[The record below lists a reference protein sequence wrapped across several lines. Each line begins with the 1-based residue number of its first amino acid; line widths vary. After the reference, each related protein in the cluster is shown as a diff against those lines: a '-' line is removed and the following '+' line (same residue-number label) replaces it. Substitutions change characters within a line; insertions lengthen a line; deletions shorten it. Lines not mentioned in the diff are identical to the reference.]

1 MDCKITSYF
10 SDIQHLIN
18 SNFKT
23 ECDNRAKISSKDFL
37 CTILMCFQ
45 REGYRKYI
53 ESLNRY
59 LLQITGMKLSR
70 SAFWERLSTKSMQD
84 NLINLFMALI
94 AEKKQTHIKPEF
106 LKQLN
111 VRTIYALDA
120 STISLPSRA
129 RKHFKGTRTNK
140 MHSAIKWQCLYN
152 LVYKTVDHSKIT
164 GGTANDYNFLPTRA
178 DVLKGSLILFDLAY
192 VGKKNLKALTENGVS
207 YLCRLRFNTKG
218 FIIDTL
224 DSNREIK
231 RILKKS
237 RFGEFDPDD
246 FKGKYVGRFI
256 KLKVNL
262 GKCDLPNYPRTECFV
277 TATWNEVE
285 SRYHWY
291 VTNMDIDPKL
301 SYPTYRLRWQIEL
314 FFKATKSYLNL
325 GNVTTANPTI
335 ILNLVLISQI
345 SYLITMPM
353 IGVLLGE
360 DVHKAS
366 ILRVGIF
373 IQKVSVIL
381 IQILSGVDESVAALM
396 SEFNIWREHLFDPNS
411 AKRQSSIIQFNSII
425 TSV

>member
-1 MDCKITSYF
+1 MNCKLDSYF
-10 SDIQHLIN
+10 ADIRHLIN

-23 ECDNRAKISSKDFL
+23 ECDNRAKVSSKDFL

-45 REGYRKYI
+45 REGHRKYI

-84 NLINLFMALI
+84 NLINLFMELI

-106 LKQLN
+106 LKELN
-111 VRTIYALDA
+111 VKTSYALDA

-164 GGTANDYNFLPTRA
+164 GGTA
-178 DVLKGSLILFDLAY
+178 
-192 VGKKNLKALTENGVS
+192 
-207 YLCRLRFNTKG
+207 
-218 FIIDTL
+218 
-224 DSNREIK
+224 
-231 RILKKS
+231 
-237 RFGEFDPDD
+237 
-246 FKGKYVGRFI
+246 
-256 KLKVNL
+256 LKVRL
-262 GKCDLPNYPRTECFV
+262 GKCDLPNYPTTDCFV

-285 SRYHWY
+285 NRYHWY

-301 SYPTYRLRWQIEL
+301 SYPIYRLRWQIEF

-325 GNVTTANPTI
+325 GKITAANPTI

-345 SYLITMPM
+345 SFLITMPM
-353 IGVLLGE
+353 IGVLLGDE
-360 DVHKAS
+360 VHKAS
-366 ILRVGIF
+366 ILRIGIF

-381 IQILSGVDESVAALM
+381 IQVLTGVCECVVDLIR
-396 SEFNIWREHLFDPNS
+396 EFKIWREHLFDPNS
-411 AKRQSSIIQFNSII
+411 AKRESSIIQINSII
-425 TSV
+425 TGV